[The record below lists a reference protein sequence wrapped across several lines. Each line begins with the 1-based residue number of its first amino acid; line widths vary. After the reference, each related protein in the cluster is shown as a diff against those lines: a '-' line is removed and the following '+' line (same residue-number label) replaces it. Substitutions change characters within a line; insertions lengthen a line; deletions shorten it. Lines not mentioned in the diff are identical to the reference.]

1 VTQLSDHYTILE
13 ERIKYKAIRHDPTDD
28 VPIIHIISFF
38 MWTFY
43 KFSYYYVSPLIEKD
57 MDENYTYNFFI
68 IFRYFSFRLEIIVFF
83 LIFLGMYSNGFGRKK
98 VVHGYPFLLRR
109 LIPTSDLRPNA
120 ILVVP
125 IFFLG
130 KYRMT
135 FFEEFVVYYVV
146 FFVLF
151 CYDAS
156 DQKRSLM

>member
-1 VTQLSDHYTILE
+1 MSYEILSSSYQCAINETQFFFCWCIYELISPKWLIIKWNRGVILFKPIQKKTHCVTQLSDHYTILE

-83 LIFLGMYSNGFGRKK
+83 FDFSWD
-98 VVHGYPFLLRR
+98 V
-109 LIPTSDLRPNA
+109 
-120 ILVVP
+120 
-125 IFFLG
+125 
-130 KYRMT
+130 
-135 FFEEFVVYYVV
+135 
-146 FFVLF
+146 
-151 CYDAS
+151 
-156 DQKRSLM
+156 